1 MLTSEI
7 NALRG
12 KNEKIKRQL
21 LIDEK
26 NFKKQQE
33 FLTKL
38 EMKYGELC
46 KSQGINADLNK
57 IKEEIEE
64 NNKKNLLEL
73 QKFNKELSKLRK
85 NSKQEV
91 PKFLI
96 DDMIRLKTEPKA
108 KKKRY
113 GSVKEYKE
121 EQEEIIETF
130 DSKNLIV
137 FIKII

>member
-1 MLTSEI
+1 
-7 NALRG
+7 
-12 KNEKIKRQL
+12 
-21 LIDEK
+21 
-26 NFKKQQE
+26 
-33 FLTKL
+33 
-38 EMKYGELC
+38 MKYGELC

-73 QKFNKELSKLRK
+73 QKFNKELNKLRK